1 MKRNPL
7 NSSFHYVN
15 CRPSNT
21 SPVETGAKDSKSE
34 MVRTTADI
42 LRAYLTWSLDH
53 IV

>member
-1 MKRNPL
+1 MKINPL
-7 NSSFHYVN
+7 NCSFHYVN
-15 CRPSNT
+15 GRPSNT
-21 SPVETGAKDSKSE
+21 SPLETRAEDSKSE